1 MCLPGTGRIS
11 YCLTLQ
17 RFEAAGCVC
26 PQTGQV
32 HPLPPPVFV
41 STCHTKV
48 LICSARTCFTVCL
61 LAGKQAHHSS
71 SHCHNLSFQIGI
83 ERMCVCLQR
92 RQVCSYP
99 LRTFAGLYCTVV
111 CLGHFLLAVYLLL
124 TLGTSVSI
132 GPCLCASRAVFFSWC
147 CGAPLFR
154 CCCSGCLGVVVVLL
168 LLALVAWVLAVGPA
182 LSRFPPFPFPL
193 GCLLVFSGPV
203 SCLLV
208 PPSGYLVVSA
218 TVRLPYLWHG
228 VSWLI
233 GSCLHSASWQQRLR
247 PCVGLCPLHHV
258 VGAVHGLINARGDNI
273 VSSRH
278 GMAAETKGKT
288 SKSPSHK
295 STMRKGSRIPE
306 ITWHRPSRHNNSHIV
321 TSKQTTAT
329 P

>member
-1 MCLPGTGRIS
+1 LRLRGVSVRRLDRCTP
-11 YCLTLQ
+11 
-17 RFEAAGCVC
+17 F
-26 PQTGQV
+26 
-32 HPLPPPVFV
+32 LPPYSLLPA
-41 STCHTKV
+41 TKV

-99 LRTFAGLYCTVV
+99 LRTFAGLYCRVV

-182 LSRFPPFPFPL
+182 PSRFPPFTFPL

-247 PCVGLCPLHHV
+247 PCVGLCPLHHM
-258 VGAVHGLINARGDNI
+258 VGAVHVPLALALRYSPLGD
-273 VSSRH
+273 
-278 GMAAETKGKT
+278 
-288 SKSPSHK
+288 
-295 STMRKGSRIPE
+295 PE
-306 ITWHRPSRHNNSHIV
+306 HP
-321 TSKQTTAT
+321 
-329 P
+329 

>member
-1 MCLPGTGRIS
+1 MSVRRLDRCTPFL
-11 YCLTLQ
+11 
-17 RFEAAGCVC
+17 
-26 PQTGQV
+26 
-32 HPLPPPVFV
+32 PPVFV

-83 ERMCVCLQR
+83 ERMCACLQR

-99 LRTFAGLYCTVV
+99 LRTFADLYCRVV

-182 LSRFPPFPFPL
+182 PSRFPP
-193 GCLLVFSGPV
+193 S
-203 SCLLV
+203 
-208 PPSGYLVVSA
+208 PSPLVVFWCFLVQS
-218 TVRLPYLWHG
+218 VVCWSLPPDIWLYL
-228 VSWLI
+228 
-233 GSCLHSASWQQRLR
+233 QRSG
-247 PCVGLCPLHHV
+247 CHT
-258 VGAVHGLINARGDNI
+258 
-273 VSSRH
+273 S
-278 GMAAETKGKT
+278 GMACRG
-288 SKSPSHK
+288 
-295 STMRKGSRIPE
+295 
-306 ITWHRPSRHNNSHIV
+306 
-321 TSKQTTAT
+321 
-329 P
+329 